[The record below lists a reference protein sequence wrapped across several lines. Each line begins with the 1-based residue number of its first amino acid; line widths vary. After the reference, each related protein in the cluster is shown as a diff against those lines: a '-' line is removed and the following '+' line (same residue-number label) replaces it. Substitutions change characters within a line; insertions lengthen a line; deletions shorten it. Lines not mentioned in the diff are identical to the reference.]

1 MATVTTTPP
10 PVGSNDADLVVI
22 DVTDRIATLTLNRP
36 AMRNALSN
44 ALSRT
49 LRSAVARAEADADVD
64 VIIVTGSDPAFCA
77 GLDLKELGSTGG
89 NINVQAKASP
99 NEAVEAVEAVEAQH
113 PWEPTTKPV
122 IGAINGVA
130 ITGGFELALNCDFL
144 IASERASFGDTHT
157 RVGVLPGWGLSVLL
171 PQAIGLRR
179 SIEMS
184 LTGNFI
190 SAREALALGLVNHV
204 VPHDELLPT
213 TRRLA
218 GDIVANSAAAVREL
232 LQSYRAIHRMTVGDG
247 EVHEAEVGRDWLR
260 RTFEP
265 GAVEARRAAILAR
278 GRTQV

>member
-99 NEAVEAVEAVEAQH
+99 VEAVEAVEAQH

>member
-1 MATVTTTPP
+1 MVTEPIAPP
-10 PVGSNDADLVVI
+10 RDSGTDLVLVE
-22 DVTDRIATLTLNRP
+22 VSDRIATLTLNRP
-36 AMRNALSN
+36 AARNALST
-44 ALSRT
+44 ALSRA
-49 LRSAVARAEADADVD
+49 LRIAFAGVESNPDVD
-64 VIIVTGSDPAFCA
+64 VVILTGSDPAFCA
-77 GLDLKELGSTGG
+77 GVDLKELGSTGG
-89 NINVQAKASP
+89 NINVQANADP
-99 NEAVEAVEAVEAQH
+99 NDAVVARH

-144 IASERASFGDTHT
+144 IASNRASFGDTHT

-190 SAREALALGLVNHV
+190 SAQEAHALGLVNHV
-204 VPHDELLPT
+204 VLHEELLPT
-213 TRRLA
+213 TRKLA

-247 EVHEAEVGRDWLR
+247 EVHEARVGRDWLQ

-265 GAVEARRAAILAR
+265 AAVEARRAAILAR

>member
-1 MATVTTTPP
+1 
-10 PVGSNDADLVVI
+10 
-22 DVTDRIATLTLNRP
+22 
-36 AMRNALSN
+36 MRNALSN

-99 NEAVEAVEAVEAQH
+99 NGAVEPNEAVEAVEAQH

>member
-1 MATVTTTPP
+1 MATETTP
-10 PVGSNDADLVVI
+10 SIANHDNADLVLY

-36 AMRNALSN
+36 AARNALST
-44 ALSRT
+44 ALSRV
-49 LRSAVARAEADADVD
+49 LRSSVARAESDADVD
-64 VIIVTGSDPAFCA
+64 VIIVTGADPAFCA
-77 GLDLKELGSTGG
+77 GVDLKELGSSGG
-89 NINVQAKASP
+89 NINVQAKADP
-99 NEAVEAVEAVEAQH
+99 KDPVVVGH

-122 IGAINGVA
+122 IGAVNGVA
-130 ITGGFELALNCDFL
+130 ITGGFELALACDFL

-190 SAREALALGLVNHV
+190 SAHEAHQLGLVNHV
-204 VPHDELLPT
+204 VAHEELLPT
-213 TRRLA
+213 TRKLA
-218 GDIVANSAAAVREL
+218 SDIVANSAAAVREL
-232 LQSYRAIHRMTVGDG
+232 LRSYRDIHRMTVGDG
-247 EVHEAEVGRDWLR
+247 EIHEARVSRDWIK